1 MENCGTGGMK
11 DFTGSWKRGIWNSS
25 TKSLPG
31 YETYQLS
38 PEVGMKHSEI
48 LTGLD
53 LEQRMSI
60 QFRSMIYK
68 PRRMICNLNL
78 CGEIHVNSEL
88 ESDQLR

>member
-1 MENCGTGGMK
+1 MLRTGVGNIVLINRRYLWKIEGLKHCTGT
-11 DFTGSWKRGIWNSS
+11 WKRGIWNSS

-68 PRRMICNLNL
+68 PRRMICNPK
-78 CGEIHVNSEL
+78 ST
-88 ESDQLR
+88 